1 MEREKYIP
9 LGSVVRLKDA
19 NASVMVTGYA
29 AVDEDEETKVYD
41 YAGCRYPEGVIDQ
54 DELLLFNHSQIEQI
68 IYVGYEGEEYKK
80 YIKEVETAVKD
91 YEQSKM
97 TKTSNDVFNTD
108 STNVDTVVKPEIDS
122 GFEQLG

>member
-29 AVDEDEETKVYD
+29 AVDEEEKNKVYD
-41 YAGCRYPEGVIDQ
+41 YAGCQYPEGVIDQ
-54 DELLLFNHSQIEQI
+54 DELLLFDHNQIDQI
-68 IYVGYEGEEYKK
+68 IYIGYESEEYKK
-80 YIKEVETAVKD
+80 YIKEVETAVEN
-91 YEQSKM
+91 YEQSKL

-108 STNVDTVVKPEIDS
+108 STNVDTVVKPEMDS

>member
-41 YAGCRYPEGVIDQ
+41 YAGCQYPEGVIDQ

-80 YIKEVETAVKD
+80 YIKEVEIAVKD